1 MGHRDPIIPPV
12 ANVPQTPAKGGAFAR
27 ADILVCT
34 CFLPYI
40 CTRMAEK
47 EFAITTAKAFIKDCN
62 ATGLFFDKV
71 FLFGSYAK
79 GNATDWSDVDLLL
92 VSKKFTNNVF
102 DNLKLY
108 LKVNAKYPIVETH
121 PYPTAYF
128 TEGDAFIEDVLK
140 TSIEIL

>member
-1 MGHRDPIIPPV
+1 
-12 ANVPQTPAKGGAFAR
+12 
-27 ADILVCT
+27 
-34 CFLPYI
+34 
-40 CTRMAEK
+40 MAER
-47 EFAITTAKAFIKDCN
+47 EFAISTARAFIKDCN

-79 GNATDWSDVDLLL
+79 DNANEWSDVDLLL

-121 PYPTAYF
+121 PYPADYF
-128 TEGDAFIEDVLK
+128 AQGDAFLEDVLK
-140 TSIEIL
+140 TSIEIV